1 MRFALI
7 LILSLFFI
15 PNTTVEAQT
24 NTRSGIRKERK
35 VRRAKRRVV
44 RRVNRRVVRRT
55 LRRLPANTRPLVY
68 RNATFYPVGSMYY
81 VRKNRAYVRAFPP
94 RGFRLR
100 RLPAAAIALTVRGV
114 RYRYAAGVFYRAQEN
129 EEFEVTEAPI
139 GAVVPELPE
148 DASEI
153 DFDGIPAYELN
164 EAVYKAVEDGYE
176 IIDVV
181 LEEKP

>member
-1 MRFALI
+1 MRLLIFVFFALF
-7 LILSLFFI
+7 LV
-15 PNTTVEAQT
+15 PNSTLEAQT
-24 NTRSGIRKERK
+24 TRQNEIRKARKER
-35 VRRAKRRVV
+35 RLKRKVV
-44 RRVNRRVVRRT
+44 RRVNRRVARRT
-55 LRRLPANTRPLVY
+55 LRRLPANTRPLVH

-81 VRKNRAYVRAFPP
+81 VRRNRGYVRAFPP

-129 EEFEVTEAPI
+129 EEFEVAQAPI

-153 DFDGIPAYELN
+153 DFEGIPAYELN
-164 EAVYKAVEDGYE
+164 EAVYKAIEDGYE
-176 IIDVV
+176 VIDVV

>member
-1 MRFALI
+1 MRLLI
-7 LILSLFFI
+7 LVLFAIFLVPTSTI
-15 PNTTVEAQT
+15 EAQT
-24 NTRSGIRKERK
+24 ARQDGIRKARK
-35 VRRAKRRVV
+35 ERRAKRRVV
-44 RRVNRRVVRRT
+44 RRVNRRVARRT

-81 VRKNRAYVRAFPP
+81 VQRNRAYVRAFPP

-100 RLPAAAIALTVRGV
+100 RLPAAAIALTVRGI

-176 IIDVV
+176 VIDVV

>member
-1 MRFALI
+1 MRLLI
-7 LILSLFFI
+7 LIFFALFLVPTSTI
-15 PNTTVEAQT
+15 EAQT
-24 NTRSGIRKERK
+24 TRRSEIRKARK
-35 VRRAKRRVV
+35 DRRVKRRVV
-44 RRVNRRVVRRT
+44 RRVNKRVARRT

-81 VRKNRAYVRAFPP
+81 VRRNRSYVRAFPP

-100 RLPAAAIALTVRGV
+100 RLPAAAIALTVKGV
-114 RYRYAAGVFYRAQEN
+114 RYRYAAGVFYKAQEN
-129 EEFEVTEAPI
+129 EEFEVAEAPI

-148 DASEI
+148 DSSEI
-153 DFDGIPAYELN
+153 DFEGIPAYELN

-176 IIDVV
+176 VIDVI

>member
-1 MRFALI
+1 MKYAIIVI
-7 LILSLFFI
+7 LTLFFV
-15 PNTTVEAQT
+15 PTTTLEAQT
-24 NTRSGIRKERK
+24 NTRAGIRKVRK
-35 VRRAKRRVV
+35 ERRAKRRVV

-68 RNATFYPVGSMYY
+68 RNATFYPVGGMYF
-81 VRKNRAYVRAFPP
+81 VKRNRAYVRAFPP

-100 RLPAAAIALTVRGV
+100 RLPATALALTVRGV

-129 EEFEVTEAPI
+129 DEFEVTDAPV

-148 DASEI
+148 DATEI

-176 IIDVV
+176 VIDVV
-181 LEEKP
+181 LEEKQ